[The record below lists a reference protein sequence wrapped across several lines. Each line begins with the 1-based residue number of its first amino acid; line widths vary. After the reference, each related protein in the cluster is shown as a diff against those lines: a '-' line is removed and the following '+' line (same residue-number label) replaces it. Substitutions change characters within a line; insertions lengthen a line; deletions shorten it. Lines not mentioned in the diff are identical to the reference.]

1 VNQEI
6 PVFEVSQDA
15 QIASDTRP
23 KKFCPGALV
32 LDLAHRVSDAEIQD
46 NCEPQEW
53 EKTPIPGAIEE
64 TGKQNND
71 KDTPP
76 GPSDRKV
83 TNQESEKE
91 SAKGQGVKEHG
102 FKT

>member
-1 VNQEI
+1 MNQEI

-32 LDLAHRVSDAEIQD
+32 LDLAHRVSNAEVQD
-46 NCEPQEW
+46 NGEPQER

-71 KDTPP
+71 KDTRPR
-76 GPSDRKV
+76 PSDWKV
-83 TNQESEKE
+83 TNQESEE
-91 SAKGQGVKEHG
+91 ENAEGECMKEHG